1 MAGDR
6 PVTRLLAMMSGLII
20 WTAQFT
26 AIYGITAI
34 ACARGHGQ
42 ATYFGIGIVPL
53 AIAVATLLAF
63 AACGLVLVWSLR
75 ARRRGHTDPHP
86 TDRFLQDATILISG
100 LSLVAIAWQGLP
112 ALLVPSCS

>member
-1 MAGDR
+1 MAGER

-26 AIYGITAI
+26 AIYGITAV
-34 ACARGHGQ
+34 ACARGYGQ
-42 ATYFGIGIVPL
+42 STLFGVGIVPL
-53 AIAVATLLAF
+53 AIAAATSVAF
-63 AACGLVLVWSLR
+63 AICGLVLVR
-75 ARRRGHTDPHP
+75 ALGERRRRRDDPHP

-112 ALLVPSCS
+112 ALCVPSCP